1 MKKFHFIVII
11 VFGIFLISG
20 NAIACGKSS
29 GKSTLKKE
37 ISSAKS
43 EKKSCCNSDNSKDK
57 DNKGC
62 KGKCGH
68 SECGCSS
75 TCPTSSVSFL
85 SDINFKNIMFGYS
98 SIERVKFSY
107 ATQSILDGFYSVWL
121 IPKIS

>member
-1 MKKFHFIVII
+1 M
-11 VFGIFLISG
+11 SG
-20 NAIACGKSS
+20 NAIACGKDS
-29 GKSTLKKE
+29 GKSYCKKD

-43 EKKSCCNSDNSKDK
+43 EKKSCCNSANSKDN

-85 SDINFKNIMFGYS
+85 SEINFKNIMFGYS
-98 SIERVKFSY
+98 SIERVKFLY
-107 ATQSILDGFYSVWL
+107 TTPSILDGFYSVWL